1 MSQSHNHLS
10 LWGMAVLKLLVSKIT
25 FNCGGPAG
33 ILNIRVQVTVFSS
46 NIKRYE
52 IKFSLETKKEYV

>member
-1 MSQSHNHLS
+1 
-10 LWGMAVLKLLVSKIT
+10 MAVLKLLVSKIT